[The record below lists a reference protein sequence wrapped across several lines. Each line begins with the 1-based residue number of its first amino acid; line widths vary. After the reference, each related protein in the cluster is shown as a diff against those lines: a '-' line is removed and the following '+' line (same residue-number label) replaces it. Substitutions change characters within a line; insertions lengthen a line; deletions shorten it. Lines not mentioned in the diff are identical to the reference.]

1 LFTKHTAAQVEIQ
14 GEISDGH
21 ERSKDAMSKVRQR
34 NLFEEPGT
42 GGNWLERP
50 PLNPRPRLKEAIR
63 QMLAGCRFSRP
74 QIAERMN
81 LAFKAEG
88 LPNRVSVPRLDAWAA
103 DSKGNLPET
112 AEVPVLCW
120 AAESAL
126 PLAALNGCLRLRLI
140 NEEEGRLLDL
150 AKTERQIKMLSRR
163 RRRQENELE
172 VE

>member
-1 LFTKHTAAQVEIQ
+1 
-14 GEISDGH
+14 
-21 ERSKDAMSKVRQR
+21 MSRKRQR

-63 QMLAGCRFSRP
+63 QMLSGCRFSRP

-81 LAFKAEG
+81 RAFKAEG

-103 DSKGNLPET
+103 DSKANLPET
-112 AEVPVLCW
+112 VELPVLCW

-126 PLAALNGCLRLRLI
+126 RLAALNGCLQAAADQRGGGAAAGPGPDGAEDQGVEPETAAPGAR
-140 NEEEGRLLDL
+140 D
-150 AKTERQIKMLSRR
+150 RR
-163 RRRQENELE
+163 
-172 VE
+172 

>member
-1 LFTKHTAAQVEIQ
+1 
-14 GEISDGH
+14 
-21 ERSKDAMSKVRQR
+21 MSQKRQR
-34 NLFEEPGT
+34 HLFEEPGA
-42 GGNWLERP
+42 GSSWLERP

-63 QMLAGCRFSRP
+63 QTLAACRFSRP

-88 LPNRVSVPRLDAWAA
+88 LANRVSVPRLDAWAA
-103 DSKGNLPET
+103 DSKPNLPGVE
-112 AEVPVLCW
+112 ELPVLCW

-140 NEEEGRLLDL
+140 SEEEGRLLEL
-150 AKTERQIKMLSRR
+150 ARTERQIKELVRR
-163 RRRQENELE
+163 RRRQEIELE